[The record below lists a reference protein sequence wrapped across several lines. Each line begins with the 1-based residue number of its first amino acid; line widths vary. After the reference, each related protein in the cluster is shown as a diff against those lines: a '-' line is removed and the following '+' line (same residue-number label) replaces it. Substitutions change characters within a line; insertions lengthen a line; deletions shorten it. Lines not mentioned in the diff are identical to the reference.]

1 MPHDT
6 GLASFQKNHEL
17 LSGQAVSRIDFLVN
31 LTGQVA
37 ASRLHTYQA
46 RFAKMEAGDASVSL
60 DLMFRSLFS
69 LGVSRKDLLTAIQ

>member
-1 MPHDT
+1 MPHGT
-6 GLASFQKNHEL
+6 GLASFQKNHKI
-17 LSGQAVSRIDFLVN
+17 LSVQAVSRIDFLVN

-37 ASRLHTYQA
+37 ASKLHTSQA